1 MTAHDSALDPAE
13 PQPVAPPHE
22 RSPEHTPVS
31 TSGSGPSEDVQSSPE
46 QASPPQASPPQADAL
61 EVLVASSGEAS
72 PTVVAP
78 DAPAPAGVLDGEP
91 TAPSPSAPA
100 ERTPTPGG
108 EQRTEEVPV
117 PLPAPA
123 LPPAAPNPFAPP
135 SAFRSTPTAP
145 LSPGAPG
152 ASHAA
157 PGPVPPPGPHDTRP
171 YGAPLGA
178 LPVARPGLPGYAPQ
192 GPAGRPPYAAYQ
204 HPTATPGGPAQH
216 GATPPQPGY
225 PGAAGLPGEPDPQGP
240 TTPAEPWGAPPPP
253 PAQKPRRR
261 IGAGAVAGIAALA
274 LVAGAVGGIAADR
287 IADGTQRRPVSASL
301 PLAGTSP
308 EAERPEGSVAAI
320 AATVLP
326 SVVSLQVEGA
336 DGISTGSGFV
346 IREDGY
352 ILTNNHV
359 VAGGADGGKVTV
371 LFADGS
377 ERPATIVGRTA
388 DYDLAV
394 VKVDEAGLTPL
405 VLGDSDAVV
414 VGDPVVAI
422 GAPLGLNGTVTTGIV
437 SALNRPVAAGD
448 SAETAFINAIQTDAA
463 INPGNS
469 GGPLVNGAG
478 EVVGVNSAIAQP
490 PGTGG
495 ATGSIGL
502 GFAIPSDQARR
513 TAEELIEKGTATYPV
528 IGVLLDSRYQGE
540 GVQVTTEPQGGQS
553 PVTAGGPADAAGIQA
568 GDVILAIDGRP
579 VSLSDEL
586 IVAIRAKAPGDTVTL
601 RVRTGDDERDVRVVL
616 DEATSE

>member
-13 PQPVAPPHE
+13 PQPAAQPHVPSPSQASETASDPATVEAAP
-22 RSPEHTPVS
+22 
-31 TSGSGPSEDVQSSPE
+31 SSPE
-46 QASPPQASPPQADAL
+46 RASTPQADAP
-61 EVLVASSGEAS
+61 EAPTGRSTAEAQVAAG
-72 PTVVAP
+72 AP
-78 DAPAPAGVLDGEP
+78 DAPASDREPGGEP
-91 TAPSPSAPA
+91 SALASGAPS
-100 ERTPTPGG
+100 EQTPTPGG
-108 EQRTEEVPV
+108 EQRTEEVLV
-117 PLPAPA
+117 PRPAPVQ
-123 LPPAAPNPFAPP
+123 PPAAPNPFAPP
-135 SAFRSTPTAP
+135 SAFRSTATAP
-145 LSPGAPG
+145 LSPVAPG
-152 ASHAA
+152 AS
-157 PGPVPPPGPHDTRP
+157 PVPPPGPHDTRP

-192 GPAGRPPYAAYQ
+192 SPDGQHPYAAAYQ
-204 HPTATPGGPAQH
+204 HATATPGGPAQH
-216 GATPPQPGY
+216 GTAPPQPAY
-225 PGAAGLPGEPDPQGP
+225 PGAGSPPGEADPHGP
-240 TTPAEPWGAPPPP
+240 TTPVEPWGAPPPP

-261 IGAGAVAGIAALA
+261 IGTGAVAGIAALA

-287 IADGTQRRPVSASL
+287 IVDGTQRRPVSASL
-301 PLAGTSP
+301 PLAGTAP
-308 EAERPEGSVAAI
+308 EAERPAGSVAAI

-394 VKVDEAGLTPL
+394 VKVDEAGLVPL

-553 PVTAGGPADAAGIQA
+553 PVTAGGPADEAGIQA

-601 RVRTGDDERDVRVVL
+601 RVRTGDAERDVRVVL